1 MTESM
6 SGSCCRSD
14 VEKNV
19 ELGYAFGFEVYQVRW
34 RPNSEPVAVD
44 LYILRQLSRFVGS
57 LLKRNTDLPVQGP
70 EVSLTFDVLCDQSL
84 FIAW

>member
-1 MTESM
+1 
-6 SGSCCRSD
+6 
-14 VEKNV
+14 
-19 ELGYAFGFEVYQVRW
+19 VYQARL
-34 RPNSEPVAVD
+34 RPNSEPVAVKVQRPRVRTAMPLD